1 MLPRLYVGL
10 LLEQRAELRAET
22 CERQHSCGYLGSS
35 CAAVCM
41 LLYAFYGLCFCRGLA
56 QKLSDASVFAIML
69 WSVCVGDGEC
79 GRCAELQHLCVSE
92 SSTLCS
98 VAVPGDQ
105 ESEFAAGSELDGCRA
120 QASLCVKYLDLR
132 HNNAGCGTDVAFI
145 LDVNREIMSS
155 ACGPKSAFAIANS
168 L

>member
-1 MLPRLYVGL
+1 MYASVCILWTL
-10 LLEQRAELRAET
+10 LLQRAGTEVIR
-22 CERQHSCGYLGSS
+22 
-35 CAAVCM
+35 
-41 LLYAFYGLCFCRGLA
+41 CFCVCHNA
-56 QKLSDASVFAIML
+56 V
-69 WSVCVGDGEC
+69 SVCVGDGEC